1 MGKFILAILGNIQ
14 LALTKMTFSLN
25 LGLQIGWLL
34 ATPLGEPLGDI
45 VTILYFFSVGS
56 LPDFLLWATTNLDRK
71 DYEKKF
77 KKLLERKSKKWNLT
91 IAEDVHE
98 VTNEFI
104 LNLKRRYLRLGM
116 CEIWPIIYVI
126 IAQDSWRSHR
136 VLLGIEIICTLLLV
150 FNTYILHKAD
160 NGIILSAMKP

>member
-1 MGKFILAILGNIQ
+1 
-14 LALTKMTFSLN
+14 MTFSLN

-34 ATPLGEPLGDI
+34 ATPLGDI

-136 VLLGIEIICTLLLV
+136 VLLGIEIICTLLFV
-150 FNTYILHKAD
+150 FNTYILSRAEKRV
-160 NGIILSAMKP
+160 ILSAMKQ